1 MMKWLEQQSDANP
14 TTPQE
19 TVDTSPLKLLET
31 MKVNLVEKFG
41 GLHTKFTVSKLSESV
56 GIASIVSITRKP
68 LLFVMYQ
75 GTNKPPLIL
84 AEGGVHTSAIFIT
97 ISDQEYLATVSEDQI
112 HLWNPA
118 DKSSSV
124 AYKFTEHGDWR
135 LCVIDERTVACIA
148 TNPSSIGHNKVYILN
163 TDSEKFSLDSEK
175 FSLSGTLHVKP
186 GGTFVDICHI
196 KATDG
201 TPCLILSLP
210 YSNLYLIK
218 CVEMVGGRVRWQ
230 VDTQQIGRSFV
241 PFSICTD
248 GSTVFVAN
256 ASQDVLY
263 LLSVEDGSVIMSIN
277 LSPFG
282 CRFPSCVRLQG
293 DHLFVGHMNTEGT
306 YYVSKFPK
314 PTAVLDTDSKFQGH
328 FKCNILIK
336 FIFFLIQ
343 FIIILAKPQNFH
355 AIS

>member
-1 MMKWLEQQSDANP
+1 MKWLEQQSNANP

-19 TVDTSPLKLLET
+19 AVDTSPLKLLET

-68 LLFVMYQ
+68 LLFVMYP

-135 LCVIDERTVACIA
+135 LCVIDERTVACVT
-148 TNPSSIGHNKVYILN
+148 TNPSSIGLNKVYILN
-163 TDSEKFSLDSEK
+163 TDSEK

-186 GGTFVDICHI
+186 GGTVVDICHV

-210 YSNLYLIK
+210 YSNLNLVK

-230 VDTQQIGRSFV
+230 ADTQQMGGSFV

-248 GSTVFVAN
+248 GSTVFVVN
-256 ASQDVLY
+256 ASQDVLH

-277 LSPFG
+277 LSLFG
-282 CRFPSCVRLQG
+282 FRFPSCVRLQG
-293 DHLFVGHMNTEGT
+293 DHLFVGHMNTEGI
-306 YYVSKFPK
+306 YCVSKFTK
-314 PTAVLDTDSKFQGH
+314 PTAV
-328 FKCNILIK
+328 
-336 FIFFLIQ
+336 
-343 FIIILAKPQNFH
+343 
-355 AIS
+355 